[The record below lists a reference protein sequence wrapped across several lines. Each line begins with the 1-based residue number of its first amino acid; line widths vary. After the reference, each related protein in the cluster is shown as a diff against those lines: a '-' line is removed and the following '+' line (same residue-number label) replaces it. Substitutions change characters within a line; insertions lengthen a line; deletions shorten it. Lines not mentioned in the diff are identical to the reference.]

1 MLTMYLEVMVYL
13 LFCVY
18 VLFLCVYVHQI
29 YIGAYRHQRA
39 SDPLVLEL
47 QAVVNHYVGAG
58 NRGLGLYNSKKHSEL
73 LIHLSSSY
81 LNFYML
87 LKKI

>member
-1 MLTMYLEVMVYL
+1 MVTGDIAHISAPGLMLTMYLEVMVYL

-18 VLFLCVYVHQI
+18 VLFLCVYVHQM

-58 NRGLGLYNSKKHSEL
+58 NRAWAFRTARNT
-73 LIHLSSSY
+73 LSY
-81 LNFYML
+81 
-87 LKKI
+87 